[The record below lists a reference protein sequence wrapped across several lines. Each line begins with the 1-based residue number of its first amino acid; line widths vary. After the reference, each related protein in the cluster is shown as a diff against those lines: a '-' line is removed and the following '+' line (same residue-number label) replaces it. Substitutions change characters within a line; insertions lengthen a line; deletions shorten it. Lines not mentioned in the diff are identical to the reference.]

1 MLDCLG
7 GCAVGFFSPDALLA
21 FSLGLGIGAY
31 KDKELGPCLRD
42 TLHLSKQK
50 SAPALQNLKENSMK
64 ASQKAKE
71 ASMPYVAQMQEK
83 LGKTAPKA

>member
-7 GCAVGFFSPDALLA
+7 GCAAGLRAFVSPDAILA
-21 FSLGLGIGAY
+21 FTLGLGIGAY

-50 SAPALQNLKENSMK
+50 GAPAVAALRENSMK

-71 ASMPYVAQMQEK
+71 ASMPYVAQLQEK
-83 LGKTAPKA
+83 MGKK